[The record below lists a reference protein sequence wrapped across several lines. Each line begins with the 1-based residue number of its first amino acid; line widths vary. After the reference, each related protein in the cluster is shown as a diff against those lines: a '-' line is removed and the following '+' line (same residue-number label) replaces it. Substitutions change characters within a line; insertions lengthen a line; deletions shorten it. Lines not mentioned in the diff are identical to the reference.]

1 MRDIDHARL
10 VLGRL
15 IGVREIVD
23 IIMKPIATVVNASIK
38 VQAYGR
44 GLLARFRDHR
54 LSYRNFV
61 PALRRETGAFTAD
74 EIQDIDDG
82 NWHFSEWI
90 NPDMSGYKAI
100 RRTRANRRSLR
111 RLFNINNGFLGIGKY
126 VAMERSLQRS
136 DRMSDRGQARFRWML
151 SSRDLYGN
159 PLIQN

>member
-38 VQAYGR
+38 VQTYGR

-61 PALRRETGAFTAD
+61 PALRLQARAFTGID
-74 EIQDIDDG
+74 MVSEGWNHEDLIQ
-82 NWHFSEWI
+82 
-90 NPDMSGYKAI
+90 PDMSGYNAI

-151 SSRDLYGN
+151 SSRDLSGN

>member
-61 PALRRETGAFTAD
+61 PALRLQARAFAGID
-74 EIQDIDDG
+74 MVSEGWNHEDLIQ
-82 NWHFSEWI
+82 
-90 NPDMSGYKAI
+90 PDMSGYNAI
-100 RRTRANRRSLR
+100 RRTRGSRRSVRGEPLLNRRSGR
-111 RLFNINNGFLGIGKY
+111 GRQDWP
-126 VAMERSLQRS
+126 SLMRS
-136 DRMSDRGQARFRWML
+136 DRMDNRANLRFRGML
-151 SSRDLYGN
+151 SSRDLSGN